1 VVAPLYI
8 KAYTKSVVSYL
19 PKDICY
25 QWCLVIMEAVAD
37 VAQAGGDATISILAK
52 VKAVAAEAVVTEALA
67 LAPTGKGYL

>member
-1 VVAPLYI
+1 
-8 KAYTKSVVSYL
+8 
-19 PKDICY
+19 
-25 QWCLVIMEAVAD
+25 MEVVAD